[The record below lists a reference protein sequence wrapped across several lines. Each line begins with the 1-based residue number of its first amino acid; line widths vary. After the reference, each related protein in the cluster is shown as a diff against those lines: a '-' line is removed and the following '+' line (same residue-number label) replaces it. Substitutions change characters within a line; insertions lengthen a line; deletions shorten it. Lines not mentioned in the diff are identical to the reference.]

1 MKLVEVKERW
11 LMCWLC
17 FMGRGVTQAVRVV
30 LGALMPYIATDLEL
44 DHKQKGTV
52 LAAFAAGYM
61 CTQVLGGYASDRYG
75 GRGPILFAMGSL
87 GFVFAVAPWCAD
99 TYGPNGLAGCLFVM
113 GLCEGPSYPSMG
125 TMLGR
130 WIPAHERS
138 KAVSISDTGSSLGS
152 MLTFAIAPPLA
163 ALYGWRAT
171 MRMWAYSC
179 LLSTAIWYKYATNG
193 PDESLRISVRELEY
207 LRQHGLGKAPHH
219 GKGGRNA
226 PFPYA
231 LFKFSQTWAVI
242 VAHAAFNFGRY
253 FVYNSL
259 LQFYVDELGTTAVAA
274 GQHILVGQIF
284 DCIGKFGFAPFA
296 DRDIRTNP
304 SSRTRVRKVI
314 SGVAFV
320 AFALSMAGF
329 AACTTVSVATAWLV
343 VAKIASS
350 AHVCGFKSNYL
361 DLTTAH
367 NGVLTGVGNMIAT
380 FASTVSP
387 LLGGS
392 VLDGSRRGWTTMFMI
407 IGALDV
413 GAALFW
419 VVFAS
424 GDSIDDKV
432 ALKDDEE
439 EEPLVKGSPI
449 VAKGSP
455 RTSPVSKARKSAA
468 VV

>member
-1 MKLVEVKERW
+1 MKLLDVKERW
-11 LMCWLC
+11 LMCWLM

-30 LGALMPYIATDLEL
+30 LGALMPFIAADLNL
-44 DHKQKGTV
+44 DHQEKGTV

-61 CTQVLGGYASDRYG
+61 CTQVLGGWAADRYG
-75 GRGPILFAMGSL
+75 GRGPILLALGSL
-87 GFVFAVAPWCAD
+87 GMGAYCIPWSAD
-99 TYGPNGLAGCLFVM
+99 LFGANGLSACLFVM

-125 TMLGR
+125 TLLGR

-152 MLTFAIAPPLA
+152 MLTFAVAPPLA
-163 ALYGWRAT
+163 TLYGWRTT
-171 MRMWAYSC
+171 MRLWAYAC
-179 LLSTAIWYKYATNG
+179 LLSTAVWYVYATNG
-193 PDESLRISVRELEY
+193 PDECIRISVRELEY
-207 LRQHGLGKAPHH
+207 LRQHNIGKAPHH
-219 GKGGRNA
+219 DKKGRHA

-231 LFKFSQTWAVI
+231 LFRFSQAWAVI
-242 VAHAAFNFGRY
+242 IAHAAFNFGRY

-259 LQFYVDELGTTAVAA
+259 LQFYVEELGTSAVAA

-296 DRDIRTNP
+296 DRAIRNNP
-304 SSRTRVRKVI
+304 SSRTKVRKVI

-320 AFALSMAGF
+320 AFAASMAGL
-329 AACTTVSVATAWLV
+329 AVSYSVAAATCWLI

-361 DLTTAH
+361 DLTQTH

-392 VLDGSRRGWTTMFMI
+392 LLDGSRRGWESMFLT
-407 IGALDV
+407 IGLLDL
-413 GAALFW
+413 GAAAFW
-419 VVFAS
+419 CGFAS
-424 GDSIDDKV
+424 GDGIDDKIV
-432 ALKDDEE
+432 
-439 EEPLVKGSPI
+439 VKQCD
-449 VAKGSP
+449 SP
-455 RTSPVSKARKSAA
+455 RTVTEDPEAVDVVSPAVGKARKSAA